1 PLQRRVLRGRQ
12 GLLVARFRGQR
23 WQAWFLCALIDDE
36 ILGLK
41 NFLRLGHRDVDL
53 DLLLGTGTNEL
64 AAREY
69 ENHDPRFIHAVD
81 ESWKLLRLI
90 HGLLQSINRCLS
102 CAMSFYATGGDNI
115 LIYDLWPTP

>member
-41 NFLRLGHRDVDL
+41 NFLQLGHRDVNL
-53 DLLLGTGTNEL
+53 DLLLGAGTNEL

-81 ESWKLLRLI
+81 YSWILLRLVYPR
-90 HGLLQSINRCLS
+90 LQSIHRFL
-102 CAMSFYATGGDNI
+102 
-115 LIYDLWPTP
+115 